1 MKMTTLK
8 KLLKFLAVAIGTV
21 LLAVA
26 IFIGVSIGLI
36 SSARD
41 KHCRNH
47 ARQWMPKTATDIHC
61 KVTKSFGSYEVRF
74 GCRTSEADFVRFAQ
88 EHSHVVATNS
98 FTMLDYR
105 DSEQEDSSF
114 NEWRREQMETDDERQ
129 RKLVFDGAPVPKRFL
144 SITKSHAFDG
154 GAVGGSSREIVVFD
168 QDAGVLTGYIY
179 VNCL

>member
-1 MKMTTLK
+1 MTTLK

-26 IFIGVSIGLI
+26 IFTGVSIGLI

-47 ARQWMPKTATDIHC
+47 ARQWMPKTATDIRY
-61 KVTKSFGSYEVRF
+61 KISQRFGEYEVRF
-74 GCRTSEADFVRFAQ
+74 SCRTSEADFVRFAE
-88 EHSHVVATNS
+88 EHSHVVATNL
-98 FTMLDYR
+98 FTMLDYGENEGI
-105 DSEQEDSSF
+105 SSQWQE
-114 NEWRREQMETDDERQ
+114 NQRETDDERQ
-129 RKLVFDGAPVPKRFL
+129 RNLVFDGAPVPARFL

-154 GAVGGSSREIVVFD
+154 GAVGGSSMEIVVFD
-168 QDAGVLTGYIY
+168 RDAGLLTGYIY

>member
-1 MKMTTLK
+1 MTALK

-21 LLAVA
+21 LLVVA
-26 IFIGVSIGLI
+26 ILIGASIGLM
-36 SSARD
+36 SCAGNR
-41 KHCRNH
+41 HCRNH
-47 ARQWMPKTATDIHC
+47 ARQWMPKTATDIRC
-61 KVTKSFGSYEVRF
+61 KVSKRFGSYEVRF
-74 GCRTSEADFVRFAQ
+74 GCRTSEEEFVRFAQ
-88 EHSHVVATNS
+88 ENSHIVATNS
-98 FTMLDYR
+98 FTMLDYG

-114 NEWRREQMETDDERQ
+114 VKWRRKQMETDDERQ

-168 QDAGVLTGYIY
+168 RDSGLLTGYIY